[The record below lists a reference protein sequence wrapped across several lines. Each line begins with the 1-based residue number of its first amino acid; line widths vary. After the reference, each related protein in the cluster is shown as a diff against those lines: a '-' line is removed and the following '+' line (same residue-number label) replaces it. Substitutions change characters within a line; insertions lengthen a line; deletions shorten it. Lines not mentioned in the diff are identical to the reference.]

1 MDSSLENFIEDVS
14 GDQYLRVQDDLGHGF
29 VRLRAAEA
37 QRRQAKQ
44 DIRSS
49 EDVIIELLRNARD
62 AHATTIFIA
71 SWTEG
76 EKRHITILD
85 DGDGIP
91 PDMHST
97 VFEPFVT
104 SKLDSFHADKWG
116 VHGRGMALYSI
127 QQNTEDAHIVASAP
141 GLGSVFSITTNTSEL
156 PEKRDQSTIPS
167 INKDAQG
174 KSVLRGPHNIIRTVL
189 EFAIEERS
197 TIALYY
203 GSCASIVSTLYNLGS
218 SAAQHLSSIFDTYD
232 ANTPY
237 LHRFAYT
244 FDAES
249 LSALATSLGFPISTR
264 TAHRIINGEIE
275 PLPLHLELL
284 TKQTTQQHNA
294 AAAVQEWTTSGNQFH
309 TGTKQ
314 FKFTK
319 EDLETFSQEIRRAYS
334 SLAHAYYLD
343 ASIEPRIQTKGN
355 ELIVKIPLELNDSDR

>member
-76 EKRHITILD
+76 EKRYITILD

-197 TIALYY
+197 SIALYY

-294 AAAVQEWTTSGNQFH
+294 AAVQEWTTHGNQFH